1 MQDSKSESYEKIMEY
16 EKKVHEKNQ
25 KRIQVGIRLVVI
37 IPLIFLFVMFK
48 LDSSKVVFL
57 VLWIASLFG
66 ISIYLVG
73 VEYMDYQ
80 LQIKL
85 SEFGIREDKPVE
97 GLLKEESKVEDF
109 IVNAGLLD
117 DNRPSRFKAL
127 TQKEEEPVAE
137 VSAVEI
143 QEDEKEQ
150 DAAEPVI
157 SQIMKEFPDAEEGT
171 VLGDAE
177 EELVQSIR
185 KYVAALSAQ
194 SVQNGIVDKKSPQ
207 DYAAMRKAR
216 ALEKHEKEQAE
227 KE

>member
-1 MQDSKSESYEKIMEY
+1 MQDNKSESYEKIMEY
-16 EKKVHEKNQ
+16 ERQIHEKNQ
-25 KRIQVGIRLVVI
+25 KRIKVGIRLVII

-66 ISIYLVG
+66 ISVYLIG

-80 LQIKL
+80 LQLKL
-85 SEFGIREDKPVE
+85 SEFGIREDKPIE
-97 GLLKEESKVEDF
+97 GLLKEESRVEDF
-109 IVNAGLLD
+109 IVNAGLLEE
-117 DNRPSRFKAL
+117 NRPDRFRTIAQK
-127 TQKEEEPVAE
+127 KEEPEAQTPEVEPV
-137 VSAVEI
+137 VSEIVEN
-143 QEDEKEQ
+143 
-150 DAAEPVI
+150 
-157 SQIMKEFPDAEEGT
+157 FPKAEEGT
-171 VLGDAE
+171 ALSDAE

-185 KYVAALSAQ
+185 KYVSALSAQ
-194 SVQNGIVDKKSPQ
+194 SVQNGMIDKKSPQ